1 MQRVLVL
8 QNNSFFRKLLSISRQ
23 EWMLGFDTANRD
35 GVELCVD
42 FGVDPI
48 GTRIDT
54 AIDTST
60 TKFDKSTQS
69 STQK

>member
-1 MQRVLVL
+1 M
-8 QNNSFFRKLLSISRQ
+8 LLHLLI
-23 EWMLGFDTANRD
+23 TANRD

-60 TKFDKSTQS
+60 TRLKLGEI
-69 STQK
+69 